1 MVNGRPLPYQIH
13 GNVIT
18 NTFYGNIQPLLD
30 DFLSNDGKSDRMDY
44 IHRHSVSGYQP
55 NSKYQKISK
64 ILNEVKQKTG
74 LEINMASLGADEI
87 GNIAQQIN
95 DKTDYIAFKING
107 KLKIFNKVD
116 FKKSLLLDENSV
128 NSISSLQLN
137 HNGDASFVIKNEDT
151 GEVYKANYYESE
163 EAIEIFT
170 SKGKESTYV
179 LTDDDFNNIH
189 KTLSDNIGNIHIM

>member
-1 MVNGRPLPYQIH
+1 
-13 GNVIT
+13 
-18 NTFYGNIQPLLD
+18 
-30 DFLSNDGKSDRMDY
+30 MDY
-44 IHRHSVSGYQP
+44 IKRHAVSGWKS
-55 NSKYQKISK
+55 NSKYQKIK
-64 ILNEVKQKTG
+64 NLLNEVKQKTG

-95 DKTDYIAFKING
+95 DKTDYVAFKIND

-151 GEVYKANYYESE
+151 GEVYEANYYESE

-170 SKGKESTYV
+170 SEEKESTYK
-179 LTDDDFNNIH
+179 LTDDDFNDIH
-189 KTLSDNIGNIHIM
+189 KDLSDNIENIPIT